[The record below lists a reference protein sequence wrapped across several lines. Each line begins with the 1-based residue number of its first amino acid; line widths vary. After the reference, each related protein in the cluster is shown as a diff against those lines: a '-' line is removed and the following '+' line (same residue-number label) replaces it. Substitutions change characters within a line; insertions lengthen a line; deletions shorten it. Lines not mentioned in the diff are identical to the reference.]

1 VIVDD
6 ILVIVADVSGIIVIV
21 EELVIGCVIFASI
34 LQQTRLSGHNL
45 YRGFITPS
53 PEMETIPLGSHK
65 DIITQIQFS
74 STVVGEVTEVG
85 TVGAVVGIVGVGV
98 DGGIVENVIED
109 IDGAVGDV
117 AGGIIRD
124 TFVGDVVGGV
134 IRDTFIEDVT
144 KDITAI
150 LVTFGR

>member
-1 VIVDD
+1 MIVDD
-6 ILVIVADVSGIIVIV
+6 ILVIVADVSGIIVIVV

-34 LQQTRLSGHNL
+34 LQQTRLSGHNP

-74 STVVGEVTEVG
+74 NTVVGEVTEVG
-85 TVGAVVGIVGVGV
+85 TVAVVGIVGVGV
-98 DGGIVENVIED
+98 DGGIVENVIEG

-117 AGGIIRD
+117 AGGIRD
-124 TFVGDVVGGV
+124 TLVGDVVGGV